1 MKRIALYPGSFDPL
15 TNGHLDIMRR
25 SLSICDSLIVGIAIN
40 KQKKPFFSVEERISL
55 IKDAINENKTLN
67 KENKSN
73 ISVKSFDSLLINFSK
88 ENNVSMIIRGLRVVS
103 DFDYEFQMAGMNSRL
118 SADIQTVFLMASE
131 NNQFIASRFVKEVA
145 SLNGDI
151 SSFVPKNVY
160 RAIKQKFNY

>member
-40 KQKKPFFSVEERISL
+40 KQKKPFFTVEERITL
-55 IKDAINENKTLN
+55 IEDAINENKCLN

-88 ENNVSMIIRGLRVVS
+88 ENNVSMIYKRSKSCFRLR
-103 DFDYEFQMAGMNSRL
+103 L
-118 SADIQTVFLMASE
+118 
-131 NNQFIASRFVKEVA
+131 
-145 SLNGDI
+145 
-151 SSFVPKNVY
+151 
-160 RAIKQKFNY
+160 

>member
-40 KQKKPFFSVEERISL
+40 KQKKPFFTVEERITL

-73 ISVKSFDSLLINFSK
+73 ISVKAFDSLLINFSK

-118 SADIQTVFLMASE
+118 SANIQTVFLMASE
-131 NNQFIASRFVKEVA
+131 KPE
-145 SLNGDI
+145 SLSI
-151 SSFVPKNVY
+151 FSF
-160 RAIKQKFNY
+160 F

>member
-40 KQKKPFFSVEERISL
+40 KQKKPFFTVEERITL

-88 ENNVSMIIRGLRVVS
+88 ETNVSMIIRGLRVVS

-151 SSFVPKNVY
+151 SSFVPKNVF

>member
-1 MKRIALYPGSFDPL
+1 MKRIALYQGSFDTL

-40 KQKKPFFSVEERISL
+40 KQKKPFFTVEERITL

-103 DFDYEFQMAGMNSRL
+103 DFDYEFQMAEMNASL
-118 SADIQTVFLMASE
+118 VPNIEYVFLPTSKE
-131 NNQFIASRFVKEVA
+131 CSFKGIWSLWSKWSNNDLEV
-145 SLNGDI
+145 I
-151 SSFVPKNVY
+151 
-160 RAIKQKFNY
+160 